1 MSSGKHREPPK
12 DEFQRYMDAMELRTC
27 LNEECRSENTEVN
40 GLRWVCRDCGSYGED
55 GAGLS
60 NAQREML
67 TELKHERL
75 VREAPHSLPAPF
87 GGRQFAVSYQRH
99 APVLTEI
106 K

>member
-12 DEFQRYMDAMELRTC
+12 DEFQRFVDAMELRTC
-27 LNEECRSENTEVN
+27 HACGKDDTEIN
-40 GLRWVCRDCGSYGED
+40 GLHWRCRKCGAYGED

-75 VREAPHSLPAPF
+75 VREAPTSLPAPF

-106 K
+106 T